1 MVRWLLPLLPVLC
14 LVLLWSA
21 LRPLA
26 AGRRERLLAAAA
38 ALGVWI
44 VLVSEGLSLAG
55 ALTAPAVRLSWAL
68 LAAALAVL
76 AARVRARPAASPEPS
91 ASPGVLGG
99 AVLAAAAV
107 LLLALLAGALFAAP
121 NTYDSMTYHMTRV
134 VRWIQQGSLEH
145 FPSHNLRQV
154 QYGYFAEAAVLHL
167 FLLRGSD
174 RLANLPQWLSLAGSL
189 AGVSLLAARLG
200 AARGGQILAAVFCL
214 TLPMGIVQAT
224 GTQNDLVTAF
234 WAICMAWAV
243 LRRGDA
249 STPGARRLWDLVFG
263 AALGLAVLTKATGYL
278 YAAPFAVWYLAAL
291 VRREGR
297 SAWRVAVPV
306 LLLAAALNLG
316 LWWRNFALFGSP
328 LGTESNRVLVSN
340 RAWWPGLVLS
350 NAVRNLAVHANVAVP
365 GGADP
370 RPSVEAAV
378 RRLHAWIGVDV
389 EDPRSTYERS
399 PTFRIVTRPF
409 HEDDAG
415 NGFHLLVLLAALPL
429 LAARRSGEARGL
441 LAYGIAVLA
450 GFLLLCLY
458 LKWQHWISRLQLPL
472 FVLAAPLVAVAVS
485 TRLGRR
491 PALLL
496 SAFLLGMAWPPSAH
510 ADPRPLVGPASVFRA
525 DRTGQMFRNR
535 PERLQPYQDLAARI
549 QASGCRRIGLVTD
562 YNDYE
567 YPLWILLDRG
577 AERRFRIEHVEVE
590 NESAP
595 LLKREPFRGFRP
607 CLTAS
612 LRASKIG
619 LLR

>member
-1 MVRWLLPLLPVLC
+1 MARWLFPLLPILC
-14 LVLLWSA
+14 LALLWSA

-44 VLVSEGLSLAG
+44 VAVSEGLSLIG
-55 ALTAPAVRLSWAL
+55 ALNASSVRLSWTL
-68 LAAALAVL
+68 LAAALVL
-76 AARVRARPAASPEPS
+76 LAGKARSKPGPPALEHARPGA
-91 ASPGVLGG
+91 LDG

-134 VRWIQQGSLEH
+134 VRWIQRGSLAH
-145 FPSHNLRQV
+145 FASHNLRQV
-154 QYGYFAEAAVLHL
+154 QYGYFSEAAILHL

-174 RLANLPQWLSLAGSL
+174 RLANLPQWLGMAGSL

-234 WAICMAWAV
+234 WAVCMAWAA

-249 STPGARRLWDLVFG
+249 PTPEARRLWDLVFG

-278 YAAPFAVWYLAAL
+278 YAAPLAIWYLAAL

-297 SAWRVAVPV
+297 TAWKAAVPV

-316 LWWRNFALFGSP
+316 LWWRNLALFGSP
-328 LGTESNRVLVSN
+328 LGTEANRVLVSN

-350 NAVRNLAVHANVAVP
+350 NAIRNLAVHANVAIP
-365 GGADP
+365 GGVDL
-370 RPSVEAAV
+370 RPSMETAV
-378 RRLHAWIGVDV
+378 RRLHGWIGVDV

-399 PTFRIVTRPF
+399 PDFRIVTRPF

-415 NGFHLLVLLAALPL
+415 NGLHLLALLAALPL
-429 LAARRSGEARGL
+429 LAVRRSGEGRGL
-441 LAYGIAVLA
+441 LGYGLAVLA
-450 GFLLLCLY
+450 GFLLLCVY

-496 SAFLLGMAWPPSAH
+496 SALLLGLAWPPTAH
-510 ADPRPLVGPASVFRA
+510 ADPRPLVGPESVFRS
-525 DRTGQMFRNR
+525 DRTAQMFRNR
-535 PERLQPYQDLAARI
+535 PERLQPYRDLASRI
-549 QASGCRRIGLVTD
+549 QASGCRRIGLVSG

-567 YPLWILLDRG
+567 YPLWILLDPG
-577 AERRFRIEHVEVE
+577 VERRFRIEHVEVE
-590 NESAP
+590 NESTP
-595 LLKREPFRGFRP
+595 LLDRGFHP
-607 CLTAS
+607 CFTAS
-612 LRASKIG
+612 LRASDLG
-619 LLR
+619 VLR